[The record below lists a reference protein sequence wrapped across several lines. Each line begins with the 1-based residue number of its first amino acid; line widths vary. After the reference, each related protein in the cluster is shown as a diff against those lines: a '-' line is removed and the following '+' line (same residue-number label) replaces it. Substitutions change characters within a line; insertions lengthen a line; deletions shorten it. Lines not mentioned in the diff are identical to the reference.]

1 MFYTIVDTLKLGD
14 FSIKVPRTD
23 AAFGGWCEACGA
35 KLASLALDKSN
46 TLFNSSLSTENVGP
60 LLKFLVLESSLN
72 FFIGRG
78 IVSWAGSIL
87 LAVSPDGN

>member
-1 MFYTIVDTLKLGD
+1 MPP
-14 FSIKVPRTD
+14 S
-23 AAFGGWCEACGA
+23 AAGA
-35 KLASLALDKSN
+35 RPAALSSLRSLLSKSN

>member
-1 MFYTIVDTLKLGD
+1 MPPSAACSRPAALSSLRSLLG
-14 FSIKVPRTD
+14 
-23 AAFGGWCEACGA
+23 
-35 KLASLALDKSN
+35 KSN

>member
-1 MFYTIVDTLKLGD
+1 MPP
-14 FSIKVPRTD
+14 S
-23 AAFGGWCEACGA
+23 AAGSRPAA
-35 KLASLALDKSN
+35 LSSLRSLLSKSN

-87 LAVSPDGN
+87 AVSPDGN